1 MRQAVV
7 CHHSEALRKRFGS
20 LTTVWK
26 PYMHDTRGG
35 KVAPVDGQ
43 QRKGEVLLWASLR
56 KGLSGAHAAAF
67 LKKGSARGQRSCA

>member
-1 MRQAVV
+1 
-7 CHHSEALRKRFGS
+7 
-20 LTTVWK
+20 
-26 PYMHDTRGG
+26 MHDTRGG

-67 LKKGSARGQRSCA
+67 LKKGFVDSALVLSTNRC